1 MIKVFTTLFVLFFL
15 CLNSKAQTV
24 LDSLLFEYENQ
35 LGSKKI
41 ETGIKISSYYDNGN
55 LFKSLEYANEVLAFA
70 QEFGT
75 SSDLLTAYNRLG
87 IVFYKLGDLS
97 KSNDNFLEAL
107 RLVNIIDNDNLT
119 NESRLMNNIANN
131 YGELKQL
138 ELAIEYYKKS
148 LTFKKQMLDSGSYS
162 ITLNNM
168 ALTYSTLQY
177 YDSAYSVLKEALQ
190 IDLLLRDKVSAAYS
204 YGSLGEIFLNEG
216 KSDSATYYLEQS
228 LSFFNKI
235 PDTDYVLAYYHQKLG
250 ESVFLGNQ
258 LIVANTHFNKALS
271 YALKVGAKPIER
283 DCYKG
288 LEKVS
293 KELKNFKDAYDYGR
307 LYTALQDTLY
317 KEESAQKLSAIETS
331 YQIKNKEQEISILN
345 ANAEANQYKL
355 YAAATIIF
363 FVVILL
369 AFMYYRYLF
378 KAKANYL
385 LEQKNNTIEKQNK
398 EIMDGVEY
406 AKGIQQ
412 AILPE
417 FASIE
422 SIYGSAYLY
431 YKPAQVVSGDFYW
444 ADEIN
449 GNVILVLADG
459 TGHGVPGAFLSVM
472 GTSLL
477 RQIITENRICK
488 PDEILSELNKK
499 VVESLGQSKLKSSLK
514 DGMDVAVCTFNK
526 NKMRLSFAGAKRPMI
541 LKKGNVVEVIK
552 GSRNSVGGDL
562 STGTHYDIHFF
573 DVEKGDTIMFFTD
586 GIVDQFGGA
595 DNKKYLTK
603 RLLEVFVK
611 ADGINGIK
619 SYFEEEIKEWQGK
632 REQTDDML
640 LLAVEI

>member
-1 MIKVFTTLFVLFFL
+1 MKYYFILVTNSIKIKMIKVFTALFVLFFL
-15 CLNSKAQTV
+15 CFNSKAQTV

-55 LFKSLEYANEVLAFA
+55 LFKSLEYANEALAFA

-107 RLVNIIDNDNLT
+107 RLVNILDNDNLT

-148 LTFKKQMLDSGSYS
+148 LIFKKQMLDSGSYS

-177 YDSAYSVLKEALQ
+177 YDSAYSILKEALQ

-293 KELKNFKDAYDYGR
+293 KKLKKFKEAYEYGR

-345 ANAEANQYKL
+345 ANAEVNQ
-355 YAAATIIF
+355 
-363 FVVILL
+363 
-369 AFMYYRYLF
+369 
-378 KAKANYL
+378 
-385 LEQKNNTIEKQNK
+385 
-398 EIMDGVEY
+398 
-406 AKGIQQ
+406 
-412 AILPE
+412 
-417 FASIE
+417 
-422 SIYGSAYLY
+422 
-431 YKPAQVVSGDFYW
+431 
-444 ADEIN
+444 
-449 GNVILVLADG
+449 
-459 TGHGVPGAFLSVM
+459 
-472 GTSLL
+472 
-477 RQIITENRICK
+477 
-488 PDEILSELNKK
+488 
-499 VVESLGQSKLKSSLK
+499 
-514 DGMDVAVCTFNK
+514 
-526 NKMRLSFAGAKRPMI
+526 
-541 LKKGNVVEVIK
+541 
-552 GSRNSVGGDL
+552 
-562 STGTHYDIHFF
+562 
-573 DVEKGDTIMFFTD
+573 
-586 GIVDQFGGA
+586 
-595 DNKKYLTK
+595 
-603 RLLEVFVK
+603 
-611 ADGINGIK
+611 
-619 SYFEEEIKEWQGK
+619 
-632 REQTDDML
+632 
-640 LLAVEI
+640 